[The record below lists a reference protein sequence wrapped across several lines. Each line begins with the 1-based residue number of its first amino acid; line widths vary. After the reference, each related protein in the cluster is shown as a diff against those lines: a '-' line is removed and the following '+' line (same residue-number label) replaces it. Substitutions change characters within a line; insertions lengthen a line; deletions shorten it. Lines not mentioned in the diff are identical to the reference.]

1 VLLLGRALLRHCP
14 VCGSGGLFRRWF
26 TIVERCPRC
35 GLRFERTEGH
45 WIGYLGLNTIVSFSL
60 LFVVLVVGF
69 VLSAPEF
76 DVVPL
81 LVAGGLTAVVFP
93 VLFLPWS
100 RTLWIAVDLLMR
112 PLEPG
117 EAPGLEAPVA
127 RS

>member
-1 VLLLGRALLRHCP
+1 VIWRALLRHCP

-45 WIGYLGLNTIVSFSL
+45 WLGYLGLNTIASFSV

-81 LVAGGLTAVVFP
+81 LVAGVVTAVVFP
-93 VLFLPWS
+93 VAFLPWS
-100 RTLWIAVDLLMR
+100 RTLWIAVDLLMQ

-117 EAPGLEAPVA
+117 EAPGLEGRGRP
-127 RS
+127 